1 MRRSGW
7 SVVIGVAAVVMVVV
21 VGLLVL
27 RDDDPGAAP
36 DVAARAEGCSP
47 AEPAELQV
55 EVVRTLGHDP
65 GAYTQGLLVHDG
77 RLFESTGRVGESTLR
92 ELDPADGREL
102 ERVDLPDTVFGEG
115 LAVAGG
121 DELVQLTWTDGVAY
135 RWRLPE
141 LEPIG
146 EHTYSG
152 EGWGLTSLDDS
163 TLLMSDGSDV
173 LTERDASDFGVR
185 ERRRVQRVGGPA
197 DQLNELDFD
206 GESVWANR
214 YRSDELL
221 RIDPRCSV
229 VTGVADLAELRVDAA
244 EAADGRTIDVTNGVT
259 HLPGTDRFLVTGKW
273 WPTMYEVR
281 LIER

>member
-1 MRRSGW
+1 MRRTGRL
-7 SVVIGVAAVVMVVV
+7 VAIGVAAVVVVV
-21 VGLLVL
+21 VAVVLVR
-27 RDDDPGAAP
+27 RDDDPGAAS
-36 DVAARAEGCSP
+36 DVAGPAEGCSP
-47 AEPAELQV
+47 VEPAELEV
-55 EVVRTLGHDP
+55 EVLRTLEHDP

-77 RLFESTGRVGESTLR
+77 RLYESTGRVGESTLR

-102 ERVDLPDTVFGEG
+102 ERVELPESVFGEG

-135 RWRLPE
+135 RWRLPD
-141 LEPIG
+141 LEPLG
-146 EHTYSG
+146 EHAYSG
-152 EGWGLTSLDDS
+152 EGWGLTTLDDS

-173 LTERDASDFGVR
+173 LTERDASDFEVR

-197 DQLNELDFD
+197 DELNELEFD
-206 GESVWANR
+206 GESIWANR

-244 EAADGRTIDVTNGVT
+244 EAADGGTIDVTNGVA

-281 LIER
+281 LVER